1 MTIEIKTQAE
11 LDQQIEKGES
21 DFRFVVAGSFQI
33 KIGLWI
39 KVSVSAELSHLISI
53 EAWESSRVEARESS
67 SVVARESSRVVAR
80 ESSSVV
86 ARESSSV
93 VAWGSSSV
101 VARESSSV
109 VAQGFVSLVAFG
121 GTLKLSAK
129 CHAFIRSTKAKVT
142 GGIKTNAIIKTP
154 REWCDFYGVEVKN
167 GFALLYKSVFPDFFN
182 AQNRTVQY
190 LPGSM
195 PEAND
200 WDGGKQEC
208 GCGLHFSPCVS
219 MALEFHN
226 EPNAKYVGCWVALKD
241 MAVHPDGSMPQK
253 CKARRVAKPIFE
265 VDRDGKPVKP

>member
-33 KIGLWI
+33 KIGLGI

-53 EAWESSRVEARESS
+53 EAWGSSRVEAW
-67 SVVARESSRVVAR
+67 ESSRVVAR
-80 ESSSVV
+80 E
-86 ARESSSV
+86 
-93 VAWGSSSV
+93 SSSV